1 VKHWRVADVLRSSPQ
16 KKEAEEEA
24 ETEKEGI
31 G

>member
-1 VKHWRVADVLRSSPQ
+1 LEGCGRVDEQPAM
-16 KKEAEEEA
+16 KEEAEEEA